1 MAVFALL
8 LAVVCFL
15 LGLTGT
21 VLPVL
26 PGAILI
32 YAGMLVY
39 GLLTK
44 FASLD
49 ATFFLLQGLA
59 LLLVFIIDFLA
70 AAAGTRRFGGGKAA
84 AWGAAVGTLAGV
96 IFFGP
101 LGLLAGPFL
110 GAVVAEI
117 IFGKKTAD
125 QAVRAGFGTLFG
137 LVGGTFLKL
146 FVEIVMIIY
155 FFFTI

>member
-110 GAVVAEI
+110 GAVVA
-117 IFGKKTAD
+117 
-125 QAVRAGFGTLFG
+125 
-137 LVGGTFLKL
+137 
-146 FVEIVMIIY
+146 
-155 FFFTI
+155 